1 MSTTPKKSRSKPGS
15 FGARAC
21 KALRVRYF
29 EHGLADMPPSF
40 AASSWIMARIIAT
53 PPWADMKAIRA
64 VYDEAARLTEETGV
78 LHEVDHWVP
87 LQHPNVCGL
96 HVDWNLRAIPK
107 AVNMAKSNYWN
118 PDQLDLFAQL

>member
-1 MSTTPKKSRSKPGS
+1 MTSQKKRSRSKPGS

-21 KALRVRYF
+21 KALRVRYMA
-29 EHGLADMPPSF
+29 HGLADMPPSF
-40 AASSWIMARIIAT
+40 AASGWIMARIIAT

-64 VYDEAARLTEETGV
+64 VYNEAARLTEETGI

-87 LQHPNVCGL
+87 LRHPNVCGL

-107 AVNMAKSNYWN
+107 AANMAKSNAWC
-118 PDQLDLFAQL
+118 PDQLELFA